1 MDPDAD
7 VYFVDTRNATDHRTP
22 VGRGPT
28 AVIAPRQPGYVPPA
42 SSGSRVVGW
51 ATPTATT
58 ASYAG
63 PATYAGPAYM
73 QAPAPMTY
81 APQGFFGGGQPVY
94 LQPPAWGWGQPG
106 TLGGLFAGLNG
117 VNIGTLVDLIGQG
130 FAAIRSLPTPPT
142 ASGDSGTDVANL
154 TLYQQAL
161 AEHGKTDEQ
170 IRTAVHI
177 IGKLLGA

>member
-1 MDPDAD
+1 MEEAD
-7 VYFVDTRNATDHRTP
+7 VYFVDTRNADPRDHRVNP
-22 VGRGPT
+22 GRT
-28 AVIAPRQPGYVPPA
+28 AVISPRQPTYVPPA
-42 SSGSRVVGW
+42 AGPQR
-51 ATPTATT
+51 ATW
-58 ASYAG
+58 AG

-73 QAPAPMTY
+73 QAPTPY
-81 APQGFFGGGQPVY
+81 YPQGYWGGQQPVY
-94 LQPPAWGWGQPG
+94 MQPPTWGQPG
-106 TLGGLFAGLNG
+106 TLGGLFSGLNG
-117 VNIGTLVDLIGQG
+117 VNIGSLVDLIGQG

-154 TLYQQAL
+154 TLYQTAL

>member
-1 MDPDAD
+1 MDGDAD
-7 VYFVDTRNATDHRTP
+7 VYFVDTRNAVNDHRAP
-22 VGRGPT
+22 VPGRT
-28 AVIAPRQPGYVPPA
+28 AVITPRQPTYVPPV
-42 SSGSRVVGW
+42 SSGTRVVGW
-51 ATPTATT
+51 SGPAQ
-58 ASYAG
+58 YAG
-63 PATYAGPAYM
+63 PASYAGPAYM
-73 QAPAPMTY
+73 QPPMPYAPMAY
-81 APQGFFGGGQPVY
+81 GPQGFFGGGQPGY

-106 TLGGLFAGLNG
+106 TLGGLFSGMSS
-117 VNIGTLVDLIGQG
+117 VNIGSLVDLIGQG

-142 ASGDSGTDVANL
+142 SSGDGSTDIANL

>member
-1 MDPDAD
+1 MDEAD
-7 VYFVDTRNATDHRTP
+7 VYFVDTRNAAATVRDTR
-22 VGRGPT
+22 VNRPT
-28 AVIAPRQPGYVPPA
+28 AVISPRQPVYVPPA
-42 SSGSRVVGW
+42 VNGTRVSW
-51 ATPTATT
+51 APNATT
-58 ASYAG
+58 AYAG
-63 PATYAGPAYM
+63 PATFAGPAYM
-73 QAPAPMTY
+73 APPSFY
-81 APQGFFGGGQPVY
+81 PQGFLGGGQPTY
-94 LQPPAWGWGQPG
+94 FQPPWGWGQPG

-117 VNIGTLVDLIGQG
+117 VNLGSLVELIGQG

-142 ASGDSGTDVANL
+142 ASGESGIDVANL